1 MRPNYFFRWFLLIS
15 LLVAATLGCTLV
27 NRIRDGIAL
36 VGTGQAF
43 ATDIGAFATEFI
55 PPGINETAMAF
66 VTEVDQ
72 SGVLE
77 TAQAAITV
85 NAPGLGET
93 VQAVSTEVYTSPEEA
108 PADIPLYEG
117 EKSAFIGT
125 SQSVSYFVDAEFQDV
140 VNFYKN
146 EMPANG
152 WQQKG
157 SENATGDTM
166 VEIEF
171 EKEGRSAVVVVTQVP
186 FVGQTTVVI
195 SIEGS

>member
-1 MRPNYFFRWFLLIS
+1 MRPNLIFRWILLIS
-15 LLVAATLGCTLV
+15 LVVAATLGCTLV
-27 NRIRDGIAL
+27 TRIREGIEL
-36 VGTGQAF
+36 VGTGRAF
-43 ATDIGAFATEFI
+43 ATDIGSFATEFI

-66 VTEVDQ
+66 VTQVEE

-93 VQAVSTEVYTSPEEA
+93 VQAVSTQVYTSPEDA

-117 EKSAFIGT
+117 EKSAFIG
-125 SQSVSYFVDAEFQDV
+125 SPQSVSYFADAEFQDV
-140 VNFYKN
+140 VDFYKR

-152 WQQKG
+152 WQLKG
-157 SENATGDTM
+157 TEKVTGDTM
-166 VEIEF
+166 FEAEY
-171 EKEGRSAVVVVTQVP
+171 EKEDRSAVVVVTQVP

-195 SIEGS
+195 SIGGS